1 MEKEAPAA
9 IELIGIRKRFGAL
22 TALDGT
28 SLTVQTGTVHA
39 LLGENGAG
47 KTTLMRIAFGM
58 IHPDAGK
65 LLILG
70 KPAAW
75 RTPADAILAGI
86 GMVHQHFTLV
96 PAMTVAENVELGAG
110 ASSSQT
116 GRFRFDRRRAEER
129 VRELGRTSGLSV
141 EPGALVDGLSI
152 ATQQRVEILKA
163 LSRAA
168 KILILDE
175 PTAVLAP
182 RESEE
187 LLRWLRTFADSGGTA
202 ILITHKL
209 REALAVADDVTVLRR
224 GRTVL
229 VARRSE
235 ADEAALTRAMIGDEL
250 AAAPT
255 RQVSV
260 TETSANPPA
269 SAAIAVLE
277 DVVARDAER
286 RETIRTTLTIH
297 AGELVGIAGVE
308 GAGQHTLLRVLAGRI
323 QPSAGRLTR
332 PEDVGFIPEDRH
344 RDGLVLE
351 FSLAQNVALRHAG
364 SRRGW
369 MPWTDIH
376 RRTAILMQDFDVRAA
391 AGPQTPARALSGGNQ
406 QRLVLAREL
415 DGRPSLLIA
424 ENPTRGLDVRAAAGV
439 RERLKSACRQGTAV
453 VLYSSDLDEVLA
465 LATRVLAVHAGT
477 VREVRADRELV
488 GRAILGLP

>member
-1 MEKEAPAA
+1 VPVV
-9 IELIGIRKRFGAL
+9 ELTGIRKRFGTL
-22 TALDGT
+22 TALDGAT
-28 SLTVQTGTVHA
+28 LTVHLGTVHA

-58 IHPDAGK
+58 IRPDAGQ
-65 LLILG
+65 LLVLG
-70 KPAAW
+70 RPVAW
-75 RTPADAILAGI
+75 KAPADAILAGV

-110 ASSSQT
+110 SSGSQT
-116 GRFRFDRRRAEER
+116 SRWRFDQGRAEER
-129 VRELGRTSGLSV
+129 VRELGRTSGLTV
-141 EPGALVDGLSI
+141 DPGVLVDALSI

-182 RESEE
+182 KESDD
-187 LLRWLRTFADSGGTA
+187 LLHWLGTYTAGGGTA

-229 VARRSE
+229 TARRSE
-235 ADEAALTRAMIGDEL
+235 TDEAALTRAMIGDESTATTRRVTAT
-250 AAAPT
+250 AA
-255 RQVSV
+255 SL
-260 TETSANPPA
+260 ELSASPPV
-269 SAAIAVLE
+269 AVLE
-277 DVVARDAER
+277 DVVARDPER
-286 RETIRTTLTIH
+286 RETIRATLTVH

-323 QPSAGRLTR
+323 RPSAGRVAR
-332 PEDVGFIPEDRH
+332 PEDVGFVPEDRH

-351 FSLAQNVALRHAG
+351 FSLAKNIALRGAG
-364 SRRGW
+364 SRRGRMLW
-369 MPWTDIH
+369 ENIH
-376 RRTAILMQDFDVRAA
+376 RRTAALMQDFDVRAA
-391 AGPQTPARALSGGNQ
+391 AGGPRTPAQVLSGGNQ

-415 DGRPSLLIA
+415 DGQPPLLVA
-424 ENPTRGLDVRAAAGV
+424 ENPTRGLDVRAAADIH
-439 RERLKSACRQGTAV
+439 ERLRAACRGGTAV

-465 LATRVLAVHAGT
+465 LATRIIAVHAGT
-477 VREVRADRELV
+477 VREVPSDRELV
-488 GRAILGLP
+488 GRAILGLS